1 MITIS
6 DKSLCCGCTACMNVC
21 PSQCIVMRRD
31 REGFDYPVANP
42 DRCVGCGL
50 CERICPVLNPR
61 DVSEPLSAYAARS
74 EEFLKGS
81 SSGGVFPSLAGKVIA
96 DGGVVY
102 GAVVNE
108 DVTVGHADAEDMAA
122 VERMRGSKYVQS
134 DLYGT
139 FEEIGYYLS
148 EGRKVLFTGTPCQ
161 VAGLKAYL
169 DKDYEGL
176 LTAECACH
184 GVPSPGLW
192 EKYVEAVGRKNGFKV
207 RDVNFRDKSEGWRKY
222 VLAYKGGEREI
233 KAGRDKDPYM
243 LLFLQDM
250 TLRPSCY
257 RCPSR
262 NGRSGADITMAD
274 LWDVKAV
281 APAMDDD
288 RGVSL
293 VLANTEKGLGALDLP
308 GLELNS
314 VEMDKAVRNNGGFA
328 ENVAVPER
336 RTEFFKGMHSAT
348 DIIRYMKGFVV
359 RKPLPQR
366 LCRGVRSMLA
376 EIKRRMKR

>member
-6 DKSLCCGCTACMNVC
+6 DKSLCCGCTACVNAC

-31 REGFDYPVANP
+31 REGFDYPVANQ

-50 CERICPVLNPR
+50 CERVCPVLNPHEA
-61 DVSEPLSAYAARS
+61 SEPLSAYAART
-74 EEFLKGS
+74 EEYLRGS
-81 SSGGVFPSLAGKVIA
+81 SSGGVFPSLAGNVLA
-96 DGGVVY
+96 EGGVVY

-108 DVTVGHADAEDMAA
+108 DMTVGHYDAEDMAS

-139 FEEIGYYLS
+139 FEEIKYYLS
-148 EGRKVLFTGTPCQ
+148 ERRKVLFTGTPCQ
-161 VAGLKAYL
+161 VAGLNAFL
-169 DKDYEGL
+169 GREYESL

-192 EKYVEAVGRKNGFKV
+192 EKYVDAFGRKNGFKV
-207 RDVNFRDKSEGWRKY
+207 SDVDFRDKSGGWRRY
-222 VLAYKGGEREI
+222 SLSYKGEGQEI
-233 KAGRDKDPYM
+233 KVGRDNDPYM

-250 TLRPSCY
+250 SLRPSCY
-257 RCPSR
+257 VCPSR

-274 LWDVKAV
+274 LWNVKEA
-281 APAMDDD
+281 APEMDDD

-293 VLANTEKGLGALDLP
+293 VLANTEKGRVALEGSGLGLKVVDRDRA
-308 GLELNS
+308 
-314 VEMDKAVRNNGGFA
+314 VMDNGGFA
-328 ENVAVPER
+328 EKVVVPER
-336 RTEFFKGMHSAT
+336 RGEFFKGMHSAP

-359 RKPLPQR
+359 RKSVLKR
-366 LCRGVRSMLA
+366 FHRGVRAVLA
-376 EIKRRMKR
+376 EMKRRMTR

>member
-1 MITIS
+1 
-6 DKSLCCGCTACMNVC
+6 MNIC

-42 DRCVGCGL
+42 DRCVDCGL
-50 CERICPVLNPR
+50 CEKVCPVLNPR
-61 DVSEPLSAYAARS
+61 KSSEPLSAYAVRN
-74 EEFLKGS
+74 EEYLMGS
-81 SSGGVFPSLAGKVIA
+81 SSGGFFQSVAGKFVA
-96 DGGVVY
+96 EGGVVY

-108 DVTVGHADAEDMAA
+108 DMTVGHADAEDMAA

-139 FEEIGYYLS
+139 FEEIKYYLS
-148 EGRKVLFTGTPCQ
+148 ESRKVFFTGTPCQ
-161 VAGLKAYL
+161 VAGLNAYL
-169 DKDYEGL
+169 GREYEGL

-184 GVPSPGLW
+184 GAPSPGLW
-192 EKYVEAVGRKNGFKV
+192 EKYVDAFGKKNGFKV
-207 RDVNFRDKSEGWRKY
+207 SEVDFRDKSGGWRRY
-222 VLAYKGGEREI
+222 ALAYKGEGHEMRV
-233 KAGRDKDPYM
+233 GRDKDPYM

-274 LWDVKAV
+274 LWNVRET
-281 APAMDDD
+281 APQMDDD

-293 VLANTEKGLGALDLP
+293 ILINTEKGRGALEES
-308 GLELNS
+308 GLG
-314 VEMDKAVRNNGGFA
+314 VKTIDKDRAVKYNGGFA
-328 ENVAVPER
+328 ESIEVPER
-336 RTEFFKGMHSAT
+336 RGEFFKGMHSAP

-359 RKPLPQR
+359 RKSVLKR
-366 LCRGVRSMLA
+366 LYRYVRSMLA
-376 EIKRRMKR
+376 EMKRRMKR